1 MGAGLEKLSGR
12 WGRYQDVDGD
22 GIPYRTVPGNRH
34 PASAWFAR
42 GTGHNE
48 FAIYTEDGGEYERN
62 MARLSR
68 KFDTARTWVPKP
80 ITDSMDGAD
89 IGIIAFGST
98 EPAVQEA
105 RHHLA
110 KAGLK
115 TDFLRLRA
123 IPFTEEVTEFI
134 YSHERSYVIELNRDG
149 QLHQLLSLEYAP
161 VCAKLTS
168 VAHLDGLSI
177 TARFI
182 EDRIWQDEE
191 VK

>member
-1 MGAGLEKLSGR
+1 
-12 WGRYQDVDGD
+12 
-22 GIPYRTVPGNRH
+22 
-34 PASAWFAR
+34 
-42 GTGHNE
+42 
-48 FAIYTEDGGEYERN
+48 
-62 MARLSR
+62 
-68 KFDTARTWVPKP
+68 
-80 ITDSMDGAD
+80 MDDAD

-98 EPAVQEA
+98 ETAVQEA
-105 RHHLA
+105 RQHLA

-182 EDRIWQDEE
+182 EDRIWQNEE
-191 VK
+191 KK